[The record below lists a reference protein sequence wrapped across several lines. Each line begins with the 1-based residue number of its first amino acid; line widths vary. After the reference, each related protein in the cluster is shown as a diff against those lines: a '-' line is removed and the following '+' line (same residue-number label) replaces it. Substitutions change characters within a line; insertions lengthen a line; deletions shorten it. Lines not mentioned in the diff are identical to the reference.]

1 LEYLDAVISETLRI
15 FPPATALERSASED
29 IVLGSE
35 QIKVNKGDIIH
46 VPVYALH
53 RDPENFPEPESFK
66 PERFLAENRSHHPYS
81 YLPFGAGPR
90 NCVARRL
97 ALMEAKL
104 ALLYS
109 VYNFKFSATQKTD
122 VIVF

>member
-1 LEYLDAVISETLRI
+1 LQYLDAVISETLRI
-15 FPPATALERSASED
+15 FPPATALERTASED

-66 PERFLAENRSHHPYS
+66 PERFLAQNRSYHPYS

-109 VYNFKFSATQKTD
+109 VYNFKFSTTEKTD
-122 VIVF
+122 VNMF